1 MFVLMKGYHTEF
13 LGFVKQQI
21 TINRFYLLGSADI
34 TWRVSDCEELVG
46 VPHRGW
52 CDCPYEEN

>member
-21 TINRFYLLGSADI
+21 TINRFYLLGSADF
-34 TWRVSDCEELVG
+34 TWRVSVCEELVG
-46 VPHRGW
+46 V
-52 CDCPYEEN
+52 N